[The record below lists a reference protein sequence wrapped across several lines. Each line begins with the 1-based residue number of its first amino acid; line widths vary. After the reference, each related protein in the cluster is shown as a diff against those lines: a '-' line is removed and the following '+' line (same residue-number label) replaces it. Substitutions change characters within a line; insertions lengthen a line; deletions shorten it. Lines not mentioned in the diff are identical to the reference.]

1 MSSVCLIHVLSSND
15 APDTAEVQAL
25 KEEKIALESI
35 ARKLRLQLEE
45 IEARLNKCE
54 GALSAIRRVPN
65 EIMGEIFAFSLETP
79 SPLNK
84 AGREELVNFGLVCQ
98 PWRDATLLTHRLWSS
113 VAVFLHHLPGSY
125 DQLST
130 WLGRAATVPKSLY
143 VHSPSG
149 PPTDNGPSIA
159 IIRELLTCGPAL
171 DHLSLE
177 FATTSDLEQLVHSLY
192 LQNSDVPSRPWDNL
206 RSLAINV
213 GGDWIDPEDVWFF
226 NTEGDSKSIF
236 SYLPRVTSFSLRLPD
251 EKDLFAPSERTSGRL
266 KLGVPPTFLEHLTS
280 FEFTC
285 DWEGPHIL
293 TMLQHCS
300 KLEHLVVDMVNDIL
314 YLGEEETAR
323 QPFPW
328 KGILLPKLQTLRLK
342 RHRANI
348 CLLDHLITPAL
359 AALDIEMDGNQF
371 MMSTWAGAELLPVDS
386 IRELVETR
394 SKCQDTLHSLRLR
407 SFIANLD
414 DLLDIIACMPS
425 LTWLTLDNVRFS
437 TPQKYSRF
445 WGSLTLN
452 KFLPLVRN
460 LEVLHIDPQVSKDTI
475 KDIMAFLVERGRRV
489 PPKCE
494 VAVSFQEMAV
504 AGREDIL
511 QAWHHSNFDGY
522 ASMEEFGLDF
532 RIVPHEDQ

>member
-1 MSSVCLIHVLSSND
+1 MSPVCLIHVLSSND
-15 APDTAEVQAL
+15 APDAAEVQAL
-25 KEEKIALESI
+25 KEEKIALKSI

-98 PWRDATLLTHRLWSS
+98 TWRDATLLTHRLWSS

-130 WLGRAATVPKSLY
+130 WLGRAATVPKSLC

-149 PPTDNGPSIA
+149 TSTDNGPSIA
-159 IIRELLTCGPAL
+159 ILHELLTCGPAL

-206 RSLAINV
+206 RSLAIIV
-213 GGDWIDPEDVWFF
+213 GGDSIEDVWFF

-251 EKDLFAPSERTSGRL
+251 DKDPSESTSGRL

-300 KLEHLVVDMVNDIL
+300 KLEHLVVDMVNESL
-314 YLGEEETAR
+314 YLDEEETAR

-328 KGILLPKLQTLRLK
+328 GIVFPKLQTLRLK
-342 RHRANI
+342 RHQANI

-359 AALDIEMDGNQF
+359 AALDIEMDGNEF
-371 MMSTWAGAELLPVDS
+371 TKSTWAGAELLPVDS

-394 SKCQDTLHSLRLR
+394 SKCQDTLHSLRLH
-407 SFIANLD
+407 SFIANLN

-437 TPQKYSRF
+437 TPQNYSMF
-445 WGSLTLN
+445 WGSVTMDES
-452 KFLPLVRN
+452 LPLVRN
-460 LEVLHIDPQVSKDTI
+460 LEVLQIDPQVSKVTI
-475 KDIMAFLVERGRRV
+475 KGVMAFLVERGRRV

-511 QAWHHSNFDGY
+511 QAWARQRHDGY
-522 ASMEEFGLDF
+522 ASMEEFGLNF
-532 RIVPHEDQ
+532 RIVPREGQ